1 MFLVTMGS
9 HPTLP
14 CPHVYIKK
22 PPLCLNRT
30 PRFKRIQKSKCS
42 SQDLDL
48 RGMKMDNYE
57 VRERGKNDTR
67 EARKENK
74 SEKLF

>member
-22 PPLCLNRT
+22 PPLCLNQ
-30 PRFKRIQKSKCS
+30 PRFKRNQKSKCS

-48 RGMKMDNYE
+48 WGMKMDNYE